1 MALQY
6 FSSFFELRKS
16 LTSLSS
22 SMPSSSSKSD
32 SSESP
37 LLPPPSCITMA
48 SSDGTAESRADAVG
62 FVFFF
67 FLPLFGDGLSLP
79 ISRSVA

>member
-1 MALQY
+1 M
-6 FSSFFELRKS
+6 FELRKS

-67 FLPLFGDGLSLP
+67 LPLFGDGLSLP
-79 ISRSVA
+79 ISCSVA